1 MEILTNKQDGIL
13 TIEFNRPEK
22 KNSITSAMYQMLTDA
37 VREGESDKSIRVLL
51 FRGTPEIFTAG
62 NDIEDFLNTTGDI
75 GDRPVAQFVRDLS
88 EAAKQ
93 VSAAVAGAAVGIGTT
108 MLLHCDQ
115 VYAADAAKF
124 SMPFTKL
131 GLCPEFASTL
141 LLPQIVG
148 YQRAAEWLLFGE
160 SFSAADAFN
169 MGLVNKVLPA
179 ADLLPYAYAQAA
191 KLVALPPSS
200 LRITKRLLKAH
211 CKNAVSAQIAEEI
224 KNLSVM
230 LQASEA
236 KEAFAA
242 FFERR
247 LPDYSKFS

>member
-13 TIEFNRPEK
+13 TIEFNRPDK
-22 KNSITSAMYQMLTDA
+22 KNSITSAMYQMLVDA
-37 VREGESDKSIRVLL
+37 VRDGESDKSVRVIL
-51 FRGTPEIFTAG
+51 FRGKPEIFTAG
-62 NDIEDFLNTTGDI
+62 NDLEDFLTTMGDI

-88 EAAKQ
+88 QASKP
-93 VSAAVAGAAVGIGTT
+93 VIAAVAGAAVGIGTT

-115 VYAADAAKF
+115 VYAADNAKF

-131 GLCPEFASTL
+131 GLCPEFASTI

-148 YQRAAEWLLFGE
+148 HQRAAEVLLFGE
-160 SFSAADAFN
+160 TFSADDALN
-169 MGLVNKVLPA
+169 MGLVNKVLSY
-179 ADLLPYAYAQAA
+179 ADLLPYAYAQASR
-191 KLVALPPSS
+191 LVALPPSS
-200 LRITKRLLKAH
+200 LRITKRLMKAH
-211 CKNAVSAQIAEEI
+211 CKNAVSAQITEEI
-224 KNLSVM
+224 KHLGVM
-230 LQASEA
+230 LQAPEA